1 MRFGEAVEEEAAFV
15 AGEAEEESMGD
26 AEGVEAGA
34 MAVPDDEGGEE
45 VDDFELTVPKEGA
58 GGGEI

>member
-1 MRFGEAVEEEAAFV
+1 MWFGEAVEEEPAFV
-15 AGEAEEESMGD
+15 AGEAEEEVAGD

-45 VDDFELTVPKEGA
+45 MDDSELTVPEEGA